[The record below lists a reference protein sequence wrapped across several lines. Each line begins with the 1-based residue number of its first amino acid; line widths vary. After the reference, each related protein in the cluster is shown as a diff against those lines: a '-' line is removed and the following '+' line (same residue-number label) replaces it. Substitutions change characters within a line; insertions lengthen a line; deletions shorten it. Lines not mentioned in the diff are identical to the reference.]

1 MGKVAFITGVTGQ
14 DGAYLSRFLLNK
26 GYSVFGAVRRTS
38 SKNTWRLKEL
48 GIENEIQQVSLD
60 LLEMTN
66 IMRVLEKVQPEEIY
80 NLAAQS
86 FVELSFEQPIYTG
99 DVDGIGVARLL
110 ESIRVLCPKARFY
123 QASTSEM
130 FGNSSEVPQSE
141 VTPFAPRSPYAAAKL
156 YAHWMSRNYRE
167 AYGMFTANGI
177 LFNHESPLRGCEFVT
192 RKISLGLARI
202 RSGENH
208 VLEVGNLDAKRD
220 WGFAGDYVEGMW
232 MMLQQDLPSD
242 YVLATGET
250 HSVREYVEAT
260 AETLDFNIVWEGQG
274 LEEKAYD
281 RKTGKLLVKVNP
293 RFFRPAEVNLLCG
306 DSGKAS
312 RELGWSPRTCFR
324 DLARLMAEEDMKRV
338 RDGVEI
344 H

>member
-1 MGKVAFITGVTGQ
+1 
-14 DGAYLSRFLLNK
+14 
-26 GYSVFGAVRRTS
+26 
-38 SKNTWRLKEL
+38 
-48 GIENEIQQVSLD
+48 
-60 LLEMTN
+60 
-66 IMRVLEKVQPEEIY
+66 
-80 NLAAQS
+80 
-86 FVELSFEQPIYTG
+86 
-99 DVDGIGVARLL
+99 
-110 ESIRVLCPKARFY
+110 
-123 QASTSEM
+123 
-130 FGNSSEVPQSE
+130 
-141 VTPFAPRSPYAAAKL
+141 
-156 YAHWMSRNYRE
+156 
-167 AYGMFTANGI
+167 MFTANGI

-232 MMLQQDLPSD
+232 MMLQRDVPSD

-250 HSVREYVEAT
+250 HSVREYFETT

-293 RFFRPAEVNLLCG
+293 RFFRPAEVKLLCG

-312 RELGWSPRTCFR
+312 RELGWSPRTCFK
-324 DLARLMAEEDMKRV
+324 DLARLMAEADMKRV